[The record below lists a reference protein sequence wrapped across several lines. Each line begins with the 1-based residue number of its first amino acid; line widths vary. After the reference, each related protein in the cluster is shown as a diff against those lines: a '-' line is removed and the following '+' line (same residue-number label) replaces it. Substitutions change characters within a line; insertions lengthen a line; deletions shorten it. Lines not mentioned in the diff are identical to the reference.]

1 MRTLVVQG
9 VLMVIGVQ
17 LAVLFIGQRQ
27 ALLWAAGIAVAVP
40 LAGIRRLLATGG
52 NRTAAAADITDGPG
66 EMLRQWLSATEARVR
81 WAESTRADWDRRWRP
96 ILAGQ
101 FEVSTGQGRA
111 KDPAA
116 FAATGAMLFGDELW
130 PWVDPGNI
138 APAADRSPG
147 PGREVLQEILNR
159 LEQR

>member
-1 MRTLVVQG
+1 MKALVVQG

-17 LAVLFIGQRQ
+17 LAALFTGQRQ
-27 ALLWAAGIAVAVP
+27 ALLWAVSIAVAVP
-40 LAGIRRLLATGG
+40 LAGIRRLLTTGSG
-52 NRTAAAADITDGPG
+52 AADAAEITDSPG
-66 EMLRQWLSATEARVR
+66 ELLRQWLSATEARIR

-101 FEVSTGQGRA
+101 FEVSTGQGRS
-111 KDPAA
+111 KNPAV
-116 FAATGAMLFGDELW
+116 FAATGAMMFGDELW

-138 APAADRSPG
+138 APTGDRSPG
-147 PGREVLQEILNR
+147 PGREVLQEILSR